1 MTARA
6 PAIECSSKVE
16 ARPSGIRSGLSA
28 GTWNALHPRRSIHQ
42 PYREANGVHPRSVL
56 GVVVVFAVVLVLVAS
71 TMVAWPRDL
80 DGRYANSPLKQWFD
94 QLASRNGLCCSFADG
109 FKIEDVDWDT
119 QDGHYRVRLHGEWI
133 VVPDPAVV
141 TEPNR
146 FGPAVVWPYQDVHG
160 NTQIRC
166 FIPGSGA

>member
-1 MTARA
+1 MTAQA
-6 PAIECSSKVE
+6 LPVKCPADAE
-16 ARPSGIRSGLSA
+16 ARPTRSGPSLR
-28 GTWNALHPRRSIHQ
+28 TWNAAHPRRSTFQ
-42 PYREANGVHPRSVL
+42 PCWEANSVHSRL
-56 GVVVVFAVVLVLVAS
+56 ALAIVVVFAVVLVLVAS
-71 TMVAWPRDL
+71 SIVAWPRDL

-94 QLASRNGLCCSFADG
+94 QLASRNGSCCSFADG

-146 FGPAVVWPYQDVHG
+146 FGPAVVWPYQDVHS